1 MIQKSPST
9 AALDP
14 AEYRGYAGLSP
25 LVGLHSMSEAL
36 VKGLSVEEVVSRI
49 QRLHWSLKRLHGIFV
64 SRITA
69 SVGRCCAQSWVGSRG
84 P

>member
-9 AALDP
+9 GAQNP
-14 AEYRGYAGLSP
+14 AGYRGYAGLSP

-36 VKGLSVEEVVSRI
+36 VKGLPVEEVVSRI
-49 QRLHWSLKRLHGIFV
+49 KRCI
-64 SRITA
+64 
-69 SVGRCCAQSWVGSRG
+69 G